1 MHFDKSILQFP
12 SAVLQK
18 SPGRQ
23 SLLAFFVVA
32 FAVVVDVFTVVGG
45 VGVGVVV
52 VVFDSRTR
60 VTRPSLSLMGSV
72 EEAEK

>member
-1 MHFDKSILQFP
+1 MHFDKSFLQFP

-32 FAVVVDVFTVVGG
+32 FVVVVDVFTVVFFVC
-45 VGVGVVV
+45 VGVTALVVD
-52 VVFDSRTR
+52 FFQ
-60 VTRPSLSLMGSV
+60 
-72 EEAEK
+72 KK